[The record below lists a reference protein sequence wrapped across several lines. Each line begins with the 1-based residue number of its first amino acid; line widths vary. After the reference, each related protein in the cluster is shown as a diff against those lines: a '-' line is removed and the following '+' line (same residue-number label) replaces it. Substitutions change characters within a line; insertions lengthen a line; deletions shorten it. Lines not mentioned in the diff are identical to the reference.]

1 MGALDCLVNGGVLGV
16 LVDWTGCG
24 AVGVGF
30 EPCES
35 VVPPPLPPPPPPLP
49 PPPLPPPPL
58 PPPPLLPPPP
68 VSLAVPLPLLVP
80 LALPLPV
87 EVPRALPLPA
97 GEEEAVLTSRVE

>member
-1 MGALDCLVNGGVLGV
+1 M

-35 VVPPPLPPPPPPLP
+35 VVPPL
-49 PPPLPPPPL
+49 PPPL

-68 VSLAVPLPLLVP
+68 VSLAVPLPLLVS
-80 LALPLPV
+80 LVLPLPL

-97 GEEEAVLTSRVE
+97 GEEEAVLTSRVD